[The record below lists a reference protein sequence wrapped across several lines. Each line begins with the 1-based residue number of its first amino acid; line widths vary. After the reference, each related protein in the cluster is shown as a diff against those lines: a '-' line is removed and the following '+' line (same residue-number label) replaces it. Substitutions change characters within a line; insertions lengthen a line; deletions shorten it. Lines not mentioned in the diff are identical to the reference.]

1 MNEILTS
8 KENIK
13 TAAEL
18 KLFGMHRPLA
28 GALIG
33 TFLFLL
39 AEAILWSAKLITAFL
54 ILLSPGI
61 SIVWITIPGIIAW
74 STSIEARILTYSIL
88 FGISAIP
95 PAFLGSLVVSKEKVT
110 RSKGIGL
117 SIKYI
122 SLFCLLSVYLS
133 LLFLINSDFYKI

>member
-13 TAAEL
+13 TTAKL
-18 KLFGMHRPLA
+18 KLFGMRRPLT
-28 GALIG
+28 GVLIG

-39 AEAILWSAKLITAFL
+39 AEAILWSAKLITASL

-61 SIVWITIPGIIAW
+61 LTAWITIPGTIAW

-95 PAFLGSLVVSKEKVT
+95 PAILGSLVFSKEKVT
-110 RSKGIGL
+110 RSKGIVL
-117 SIKYI
+117 SIIYLIVLLAIGLPI
-122 SLFCLLSVYLS
+122 STLF
-133 LLFLINSDFYKI
+133 D

>member
-13 TAAEL
+13 TTAKL
-18 KLFGMHRPLA
+18 KLFGMRRPLT

-39 AEAILWSAKLITAFL
+39 AEAILWSAKLITASL

-61 SIVWITIPGIIAW
+61 LTAWITIPGTIAW

-95 PAFLGSLVVSKEKVT
+95 PAILGSLVFSKEKVT
-110 RSKGIGL
+110 RSKGIVL
-117 SIKYI
+117 SIIYLIVLLAI
-122 SLFCLLSVYLS
+122 SLPIST
-133 LLFLINSDFYKI
+133 LFD